1 MFEAINSIPDPQ
13 EKKVFLNKLKKSLE
27 AKPKP
32 QEFITNNTFDVSNI
46 LKRLENT
53 SVKPT
58 TIQYLQ
64 TEINSIK
71 QEIRELRQQQEI
83 HQIILSHFEEHSDED
98 NENKKEENEGQ
109 DDEIFMGLINK
120 IKIQKFYINIRII
133 INDFVL
139 DTMALFDTSVDSN
152 CILEGL
158 IPTKFFE
165 KTSKK
170 LSTTSGSKLK
180 VNSKLSRAI
189 IEN

>member
-32 QEFITNNTFDVSNI
+32 KEFITNNTFDVSNI

-71 QEIRELRQQQEI
+71 QEIREPKPQL
-83 HQIILSHFEEHSDED
+83 
-98 NENKKEENEGQ
+98 KK
-109 DDEIFMGLINK
+109 IT
-120 IKIQKFYINIRII
+120 NI
-133 INDFVL
+133 
-139 DTMALFDTSVDSN
+139 S
-152 CILEGL
+152 
-158 IPTKFFE
+158 P
-165 KTSKK
+165 
-170 LSTTSGSKLK
+170 
-180 VNSKLSRAI
+180 
-189 IEN
+189 

>member
-1 MFEAINSIPDPQ
+1 
-13 EKKVFLNKLKKSLE
+13 
-27 AKPKP
+27 
-32 QEFITNNTFDVSNI
+32 
-46 LKRLENT
+46 
-53 SVKPT
+53 
-58 TIQYLQ
+58 
-64 TEINSIK
+64 
-71 QEIRELRQQQEI
+71 
-83 HQIILSHFEEHSDED
+83 
-98 NENKKEENEGQ
+98 
-109 DDEIFMGLINK
+109 MGLINK